1 MGGAQVFFCFTQSVA
16 STRWMLQDEMHISN
30 TECDNCLIGTMIFC
44 QYLSCLCDIA
54 ACLSGSDEI
63 RLLADAIDIAAQ
75 LIWCTCAASSPPPAG
90 LLWGGVA
97 CQTVLCS

>member
-1 MGGAQVFFCFTQSVA
+1 MAKMHVQIRPVMNDCALWQVFFCFTQSVA

-75 LIWCTCAASSPPPAG
+75 LIWCS
-90 LLWGGVA
+90 
-97 CQTVLCS
+97 